1 MEHIVINKERSLKF
15 VKSNDKNQFWRIYL
29 LENHPLYTGGADV
42 MGGLIDNPDN
52 ISWDSWID
60 SDVIVDK
67 SKIINGSRVAGKF
80 SIRGSVLSNVVFRIT
95 QLEDNNQ
102 VERIIYNSTLNF
114 HAPTEIYTISSVFI
128 EGTFIDGF
136 IDISNVADG
145 LVLKNSCLTGNIDL
159 SDCYGSLKLED
170 CLFNGNLIFKDIE
183 SWNIDQSWEGVK
195 IEGNMV
201 VDKLM

>member
-1 MEHIVINKERSLKF
+1 MGQEIINKERSLKF
-15 VKSNDKNQFWRIYL
+15 IKEGDRFWRVYL
-29 LENHPLYTGGADV
+29 LENHPFYVEGFEVRGGH
-42 MGGLIDNPDN
+42 IDNPDS

-60 SDVIVDK
+60 SGVSVDN
-67 SKIINGSRVAGKF
+67 SKILNGSMVEGRFEV
-80 SIRGSVLSNVVFRIT
+80 RGSTLSNLTIKDAMPDSIHRVSNLIK
-95 QLEDNNQ
+95 
-102 VERIIYNSTLNF
+102 NSTLNF
-114 HAPTEIYTISSVFI
+114 HAPIEIYTVYSVFI
-128 EGTFIDGF
+128 VETFIDGF
-136 IDISNVADG
+136 IDISNVDDK
-145 LVLKNSCLTGNIDL
+145 LILKNSGLTGNIDL

>member
-1 MEHIVINKERSLKF
+1 MGQEIINKERSLKF
-15 VKSNDKNQFWRIYL
+15 VRESNRFWRIYL
-29 LENHPLYTGGADV
+29 LENHPFYVEGLEVRGGF
-42 MGGLIDNPDN
+42 IDNPDS

-60 SDVIVDK
+60 SGVSVDN
-67 SKIINGSRVAGKF
+67 SKILNGSMVEGRF
-80 SIRGSVLSNVVFRIT
+80 EIRGSTLFNLTIKDDMPDSIHRVSNLIK
-95 QLEDNNQ
+95 
-102 VERIIYNSTLNF
+102 NSTLNF
-114 HAPTEIYTISSVFI
+114 HAPIEIYTISSVFI

-136 IDISNVADG
+136 IDISNVDDK
-145 LVLKNSCLTGNIDL
+145 LILKNSCLTGNIDL